1 MNRRRFVTCRMPL
14 FSILTLC
21 KADDDK
27 KRYKSFGMM
36 SKNKN
41 MHKVFLQLGDYQIAV

>member
-27 KRYKSFGMM
+27 KSFGMM